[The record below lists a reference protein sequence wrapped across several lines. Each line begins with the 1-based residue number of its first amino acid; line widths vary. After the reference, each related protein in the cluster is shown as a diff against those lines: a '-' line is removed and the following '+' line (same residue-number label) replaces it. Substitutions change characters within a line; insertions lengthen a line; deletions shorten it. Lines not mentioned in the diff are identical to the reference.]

1 MEGLEMYVRERAF
14 ARHLKGPGSN
24 SQHLSPQRNTEKPTY
39 LYIVYDCSLAT
50 KTKMISWDRSSLAH
64 KT

>member
-1 MEGLEMYVRERAF
+1 MEGLEMHVSERAF

-24 SQHLSPQRNTEKPTY
+24 PQHLSPQRNTEKSIY
-39 LYIVYDCSLAT
+39 LYIVYHYSLAT